1 MITDESKILSH
12 VAIIMDGNGRW
23 AKSHNKIRSIGHRAG
38 SENVIN
44 IVEACSELNIKYLT
58 LYAFSTENWKRPEEE
73 KKALFKLL
81 KEFYKKEIKR
91 LISNNILV
99 KHIGDINA
107 FPKDTIAVIK
117 ETEKETS
124 EKCKNPI
131 LTVILAL
138 NYGFRDE
145 LKNALKNICYEAK
158 NNKIDIESIDENFI
172 RNYLYTKN
180 IPDPD
185 LIIRTSGES
194 RLSNFLMYQASY
206 SELYFTDILWPD
218 FSKEDFKKAVEEY
231 SNRNRRYGGL

>member
-1 MITDESKILSH
+1 MIKDEPNIPVH
-12 VAIIMDGNGRW
+12 VAVIMDGNGRW
-23 AKSHNKIRSIGHRAG
+23 AKTHNKSRSFGHRAG

-44 IVEACSELNIKYLT
+44 IVEVCCELEIKYLT

-99 KHIGDINA
+99 KHIGDIKA
-107 FPKDTIAVIK
+107 FPKDTITAIE
-117 ETEKETS
+117 ETENETS
-124 EKCKNPI
+124 EKCKDPR

-145 LKNALKNICYEAK
+145 LKNALKNICIDLK
-158 NNKIDIESIDENFI
+158 NNKIDIENINDDFI
-172 RNYLYTKN
+172 KNYLYTKD

-218 FSKEDFKKAVEEY
+218 FSKEDFKKAVEAY
-231 SNRNRRYGGL
+231 SSRNRRYGGL